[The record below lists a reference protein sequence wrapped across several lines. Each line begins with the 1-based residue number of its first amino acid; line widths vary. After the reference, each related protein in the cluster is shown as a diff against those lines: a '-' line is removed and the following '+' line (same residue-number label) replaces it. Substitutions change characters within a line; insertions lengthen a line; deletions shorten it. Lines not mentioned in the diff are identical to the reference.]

1 MRTRAQRIGHAIGFE
16 VIGLILI
23 VGVLS
28 QFGFDQ
34 SHSGMMAIVVTI
46 VATFWNYAYN
56 VLFDNYLKRK
66 YGSIHKTQKMR
77 LVHTVLFEAGLLVV
91 TTPIVAVMMDLN
103 LWDAFLLDVGMALFY
118 LVYAYIYNWI
128 FDKLFPPQVAI

>member
-56 VLFDNYLKRK
+56 VLFD
-66 YGSIHKTQKMR
+66 
-77 LVHTVLFEAGLLVV
+77 
-91 TTPIVAVMMDLN
+91 
-103 LWDAFLLDVGMALFY
+103 
-118 LVYAYIYNWI
+118 
-128 FDKLFPPQVAI
+128 

>member
-1 MRTRAQRIGHAIGFE
+1 MELRLQRP
-16 VIGLILI
+16 
-23 VGVLS
+23 
-28 QFGFDQ
+28 
-34 SHSGMMAIVVTI
+34 
-46 VATFWNYAYN
+46 
-56 VLFDNYLKRK
+56 FDNYLKRK

-128 FDKLFPPQVAI
+128 FDKLFPPQIAIQVYRLL